1 LRPRKE
7 EASKEAYE
15 LLRKAKKISE
25 RIDTLEKAQPGYS
38 TAFKT
43 SPHDISLES
52 ESGGRTRNAHY
63 NTNNHLLE
71 AKDVKNAGASKSS
84 VDLDSM
90 GKKLNTHDKNAGHE
104 EFAGGDGPKLD

>member
-1 LRPRKE
+1 MRPRKE

-15 LLRKAKKISE
+15 LLRKAKSISE
-25 RIDTLEKAQPGYS
+25 RIDTLEKASPD
-38 TAFKT
+38 FKT
-43 SPHDISLES
+43 TFSTEPHNVSFES
-52 ESGGRTRNAHY
+52 ESGGRTRNAY
-63 NTNNHLLE
+63 YTTNNHLLD

-90 GKKLNTHDKNAGHE
+90 GKKLNTHDLNSGHE